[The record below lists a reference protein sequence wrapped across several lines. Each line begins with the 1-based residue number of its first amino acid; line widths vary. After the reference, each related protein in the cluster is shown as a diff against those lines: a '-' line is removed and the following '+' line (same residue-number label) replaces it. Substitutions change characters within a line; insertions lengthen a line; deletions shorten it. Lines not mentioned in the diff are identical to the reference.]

1 MDNGISRAAARL
13 RWGVFAVIAVLALL
27 YVAARFDLRLGP
39 AHVEYRSHEVSP
51 AVGRT
56 AGDGTVLLLLVALLR
71 LTQMLRLIQLGE
83 LFSAAVI
90 RRFRGFAYWLML
102 MALYGLVAPVVLTLA
117 EGVATQTHHFAF
129 VLDLREMLTFG
140 ITLLLFLLA
149 RLLERAREIEADMQ
163 AII

>member
-1 MDNGISRAAARL
+1 MDQDISRAAARL
-13 RWGVFAVIAVLALL
+13 RWGVFAVIIVLALL

-56 AGDGTVLLLLVALLR
+56 AGDGTVLLLLVALFR

-90 RRFRGFAYWLML
+90 RRFRGFAFWLML
-102 MALYGLVAPVVLTLA
+102 MAVFSFLAPVLLTLA
-117 EGVATQTHHFAF
+117 EGLATRAHHFAF
-129 VLDLREMLTFG
+129 VLDLRELLTLG

-149 RLLERAREIEADMQ
+149 RLLERARQIEAEMQ
-163 AII
+163 EII